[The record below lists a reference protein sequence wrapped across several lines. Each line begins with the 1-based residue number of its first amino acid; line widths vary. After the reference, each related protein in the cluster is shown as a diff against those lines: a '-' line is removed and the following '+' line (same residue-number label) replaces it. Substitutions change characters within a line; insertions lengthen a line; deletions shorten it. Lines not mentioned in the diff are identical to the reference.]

1 MEEKTSGI
9 VVGGVAVGEN
19 DKILNVFT
27 PKGVVSAKIKGVKK
41 AGAKLKFASEPF
53 CFAEFIFNK
62 TVKFRTVIGASL
74 LDSFYPIRENIEKY
88 YVGATILEF
97 ARKFYKEN
105 IDCTDAFMLLI
116 DSLKELAYSD
126 IPPKSVLVR
135 FLVCALSES
144 GYALNVNSCAKC
156 GCEKIEGKTY
166 FDYHRGEFY
175 CENCFDGVGREV
187 LKETFI
193 ALKNATSGIG
203 ASEEDLL
210 KALKLLDYYIE
221 KETGEKLNTLMEVIK
236 LLL

>member
-1 MEEKTSGI
+1 MEEKISGI
-9 VVGGVAVGEN
+9 IVGGVAVGEN

-97 ARKFYKEN
+97 TRKFYKEE
-105 IDCTDAFMLLI
+105 IDCSGAFMLVV
-116 DSLKELAYSD
+116 DTLKTLSYGD
-126 IPPKSVLVR
+126 LPPKSVLVK
-135 FLVCALSES
+135 FLVSALCES
-144 GYALNVNSCAKC
+144 GYALGVGLCAKC
-156 GCEKIEGKTY
+156 GCKDIQGKVY
-166 FDYHRGEFY
+166 FDYRRGEFY
-175 CENCFDGVGREV
+175 CENCFDGSGREI
-187 LKETFI
+187 LKETYI
-193 ALKNATSGIG
+193 ALKKACDEESV
-203 ASEEDLL
+203 SEEDLL
-210 KALKLLDYYIE
+210 KALKLLDYFIE